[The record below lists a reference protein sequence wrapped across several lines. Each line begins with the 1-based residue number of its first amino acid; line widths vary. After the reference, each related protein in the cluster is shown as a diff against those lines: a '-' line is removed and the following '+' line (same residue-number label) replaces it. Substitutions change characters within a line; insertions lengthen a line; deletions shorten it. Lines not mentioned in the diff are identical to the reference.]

1 MLSRLLSLNISFRL
15 HIGGLGSRS
24 PASELR
30 GRGRRRYSL
39 GDAEPGPA
47 SGISV
52 TLRRFRAPWAPLASE
67 RLTLQTQTGNCPA
80 GPGLARNPPFSLL
93 GTVVFGLPRVSALP
107 AAASGS
113 QCLGSTLL
121 WFEFF
126 SLWPQVWSF
135 LIFLHSMSQSYR
147 CCYLENQEP
156 SWREI
161 TVIPG
166 MLTYA
171 YNPST
176 FPPEAEEELC

>member
-1 MLSRLLSLNISFRL
+1 MESRLRTAGTSVIQL
-15 HIGGLGSRS
+15 
-24 PASELR
+24 
-30 GRGRRRYSL
+30 RRR
-39 GDAEPGPA
+39 EQGPA

-52 TLRRFRAPWAPLASE
+52 TLRCFRAPWAPLASE
-67 RLTLQTQTGNCPA
+67 RLTLQTQTGNRPL
-80 GPGLARNPPFSLL
+80 GPDLAPNHPFSLL
-93 GTVVFGLPRVSALP
+93 GTVVFGLPHVSALP
-107 AAASGS
+107 ASASGS

-121 WFEFF
+121 WFGFF

-135 LIFLHSMSQSYR
+135 LIFLHSVSQSYR

-156 SWREI
+156 SWRKI

-176 FPPEAEEELC
+176 FPQEAEEEL